1 VAQDLANA
9 LDQWTFIR
17 RGPYLR
23 HAPSRNFDSAERLVG
38 IAKVTDPDAWRNQL
52 RDTLAET
59 AADRGQTVEALRRLA
74 ATADPEHLPEAS
86 VTRLAWALKAQGS
99 HELAIDLLRRTQR
112 VHPNNFWVNAD
123 LGDSLAAAG
132 HPEEAVRFYS
142 VALAL
147 RPRSEVAL
155 HRLGE
160 ALHAAGRDEEAAMYL
175 KPSKSPPRPP
185 GGPR

>member
-1 VAQDLANA
+1 VA
-9 LDQWTFIR
+9 
-17 RGPYLR
+17 
-23 HAPSRNFDSAERLVG
+23 
-38 IAKVTDPDAWRNQL
+38 IAKVTDPDPWRNRL

-59 AADRGQTVEALRRLA
+59 AADRGQTVEALGRLA

-112 VHPNNFWVNAD
+112 VHPDNFWVNAD

-160 ALHAAGRDEEAAMYL
+160 ALHAAGRDEETAMYP
-175 KPSKSPPRPP
+175 KPSKFPPRPP
-185 GGPR
+185 GGTR